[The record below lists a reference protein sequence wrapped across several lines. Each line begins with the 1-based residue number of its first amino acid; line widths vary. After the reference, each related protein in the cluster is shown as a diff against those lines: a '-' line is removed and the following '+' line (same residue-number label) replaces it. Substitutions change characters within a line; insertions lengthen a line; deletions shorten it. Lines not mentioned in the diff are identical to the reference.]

1 MLGSKGKYAT
11 ATESRRFV
19 WKEVI
24 WPLVLEVNDVS
35 FTLEQYQR
43 KRDEIS
49 SAHGIDI
56 YKISRGLSSLLQKG
70 LLFKEKKLYSIHYRL
85 IPYMRLKA
93 ECDYATALNEI
104 KIGHM

>member
-1 MLGSKGKYAT
+1 MLSSKGKYAS
-11 ATESRRFV
+11 ATEIRRFV

-24 WPLVLEVNDVS
+24 WPLILEIDDVT

-49 SAHGIDI
+49 KKHFVEVG
-56 YKISRGLSSLLQKG
+56 KMSRGLASLLQKG
-70 LLFKEKKLYSIHYRL
+70 LILKENKIYSIHYRL

-93 ECDYATALNEI
+93 ECDYATALNET
-104 KIGHM
+104 KMR